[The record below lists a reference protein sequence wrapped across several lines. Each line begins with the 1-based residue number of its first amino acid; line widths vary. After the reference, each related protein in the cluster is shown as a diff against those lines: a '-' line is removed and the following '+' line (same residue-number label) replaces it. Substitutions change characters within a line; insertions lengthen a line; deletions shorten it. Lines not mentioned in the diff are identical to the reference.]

1 MSGAQTPEKLA
12 HKANLIA
19 RFFAAQPQVDAVAAT
34 ADHFKKFWEPRMRA
48 QMWAWIDAGGGATLA
63 PLAREAFERLRASG

>member
-1 MSGAQTPEKLA
+1 MSAATAEKLA

-19 RFFAAQPQVDAVAAT
+19 RFFAAQPKSDAVAAT

-48 QMWAWIDAGGGATLA
+48 QMWAWLDGGGGASLE
-63 PLAREAFERLRASG
+63 PIARQALDQLRSQG